1 VKRARG
7 LDKARQA
14 GTTLRGTVMTSET
27 KRAANRRNAARSTG
41 PRSAAGKK
49 RARQNALRHGLA
61 ISLRQDPA
69 TWAEIERMAKLICG
83 DGASRLEYEL
93 ALVRAESEI
102 LLRRARMA
110 RVAVIE
116 RATKAAH
123 VHAGP
128 GQPRA
133 RPGRVAGIDAATAAP
148 TEIEALRQALPQI
161 VRLERYVRPAFLR
174 GDRAARRLAAISWDR
189 DNQGSK

>member
-123 VHAGP
+123 AGP

-148 TEIEALRQALPQI
+148 TEIEALRQPLPQI

>member
-1 VKRARG
+1 
-7 LDKARQA
+7 
-14 GTTLRGTVMTSET
+14 MTSET

-41 PRSAAGKK
+41 PKSAAGRK
-49 RARQNALRHGLA
+49 RASQNALRHGLA

-69 TWAEIERMAKLICG
+69 TRAEIERMAKLICG
-83 DGASRLEYEL
+83 EGASRLEHEL

-110 RVAVIE
+110 RVAIIE
-116 RATKAAH
+116 RAMNAAH
-123 VHAGP
+123 VHADQ

-133 RPGRVAGIDAATAAP
+133 HPSRGAGTDAPATATR
-148 TEIEALRQALPQI
+148 TEIEALRQALPQL
-161 VRLERYVRPAFLR
+161 VRLERYARPAFLR

-189 DNQGSK
+189 DNQNSK